1 MVTKYNMKKQYV
13 TFIFT
18 LVLTLILI
26 QSASAILGTF
36 EKETD
41 IELIQTCNNCTY
53 CNISSVKY
61 PNGTVIFANEEMTR
75 DKTYYNFTLNSSYT
89 KDIGTYKYYYDCGN
103 TLEKATGG
111 IIFEVT
117 LSGDE
122 TPEGIS
128 YILAVV
134 IIIIFGI
141 ACVFLYL
148 SNLMQEPGPKIFFML
163 ASFVFMIG
171 SLSLASVIAWDSN
184 LTQGINTSLSVML
197 FAFGFITIVVFA
209 YIMIKQTIAAVD
221 LMRINKGYEMDY

>member
-1 MVTKYNMKKQYV
+1 MITKYNMKKQYV
-13 TFIFT
+13 TFILGIVLT
-18 LVLTLILI
+18 LVLI
-26 QSASAILGTF
+26 QNASAILGTF
-36 EKETD
+36 VKESD
-41 IELIQTCNNCTY
+41 IDLIQTCNNCTY

-61 PNGTVIFANEEMTR
+61 PNGTNIFTNQAMTK
-75 DKTYYNFTLNSSYT
+75 DETYYNFTLNSSYT
-89 KDIGTYKYYYDCGN
+89 KDIGTYKYYYNCGN
-103 TLEKATGG
+103 EIEKATGG

-163 ASFVFMIG
+163 AAFVFMIG
-171 SLSLASVIAWDSN
+171 SLILASVIAWDSN
-184 LTQGINTSLSVML
+184 LTQGINTSLSVIL
-197 FAFGFITIVVFA
+197 FAFGFITIVMFA
-209 YIMIKQTIAAVD
+209 YIMIKQIIAAVD
-221 LMRINKGYEMDY
+221 LMRINKGYEMSY